1 MHVLMMTQGPQVG
14 KSRDCQ
20 KFLIGDRPCRC
31 LDSLQ
36 VEYCIRKF
44 KDEDLD
50 AVKTITVEGFVGVSL
65 DHLLEE
71 KLGGEFAGHD
81 WRWRKARHIDEDVAA
96 NSEGLFIAEANGLV
110 LGYISTMIDRE
121 AGKGRIPNLAVTP
134 GARGQGLGRAL
145 IEYALD
151 YFRSEKLEYA
161 VIETMES
168 NPIGQTLYPETGF
181 QEIARQVHY
190 AQKL

>member
-1 MHVLMMTQGPQVG
+1 M
-14 KSRDCQ
+14 
-20 KFLIGDRPCRC
+20 
-31 LDSLQ
+31 
-36 VEYCIRKF
+36 EYCIRKF

>member
-1 MHVLMMTQGPQVG
+1 MEW
-14 KSRDCQ
+14 S
-20 KFLIGDRPCRC
+20 
-31 LDSLQ
+31 
-36 VEYCIRKF
+36 IRKF
-44 KDEDLD
+44 RENDLESI
-50 AVKTITVEGFVGVSL
+50 KTITVEGFVGVSL

-71 KLGGEFAGHD
+71 KLGGELAGHD

-96 NSEGLFIAEANGLV
+96 NPEGLFVAEGNGLV
-110 LGYISTMIDRE
+110 LGYISSTIDRD
-121 AGKGRIPNLAVTP
+121 AGKGRIPNLAVASK
-134 GARGQGLGRAL
+134 ARGQGIGRAL
-145 IEYALD
+145 IEHALE

-190 AQKL
+190 AQRL